1 MYINAFYMRLP
12 FRDAMDQLLFEMVLP
27 NTLCSFE
34 RIGRDLVVHL
44 CLEFKSEY
52 DIVNIVKY
60 KYLYLYRKRSNSLFT
75 LLTYRSC
82 INALLCVARREQ
94 ILSIQSPCEGRYCY
108 QEVDTLSI
116 PCFLIW

>member
-1 MYINAFYMRLP
+1 MRLP
-12 FRDAMDQLLFEMVLP
+12 FRDVMDQLLFAMVLP

-44 CLEFKSEY
+44 CLEFKAEY

-60 KYLYLYRKRSNSLFT
+60 VLNYLYRKRSNSLFT

-94 ILSIQSPCEGRYCY
+94 ILSIQ
-108 QEVDTLSI
+108 
-116 PCFLIW
+116 